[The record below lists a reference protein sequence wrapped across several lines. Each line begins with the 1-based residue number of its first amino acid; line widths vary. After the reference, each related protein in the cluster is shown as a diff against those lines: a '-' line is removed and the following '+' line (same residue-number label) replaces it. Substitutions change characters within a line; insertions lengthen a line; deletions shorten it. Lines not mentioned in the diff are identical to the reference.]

1 VVSFIIEMAGTPI
14 TIRVRTK
21 KGMFRMQN
29 LTANST
35 LNDLK
40 KAISDLSGIQYSLIK
55 ILKGYPPK
63 ILENSLNENTTL
75 SSIYIK
81 DGDLLTIE
89 EYTSSNSSIQNNN
102 NSTLS
107 ATTPINF
114 NKSKEIPIL
123 KDNKNQLKLSL
134 DGILLRKI
142 VPANNSCLFTSVF
155 YVIEDGKLDLD
166 CQKFMREL
174 IAQTVKSDEAFN
186 EGVLGKPKN
195 EYCDW

>member
-1 VVSFIIEMAGTPI
+1 MAGTPI

-21 KGMFRMQN
+21 KGMFKMQN

-63 ILENSLNENTTL
+63 ILENSLNDNTTL

-89 EYTSSNSSIQNNN
+89 EYTSSNSSLQNNN

-107 ATTPINF
+107 ATTLTNF

-123 KDNKNQLKLSL
+123 KDNKNKLELSL

-174 IAQTVKSDEAFN
+174 IAQTVKSDETFN

>member
-1 VVSFIIEMAGTPI
+1 MAGTPI

-123 KDNKNQLKLSL
+123 KDNKNQLELSL

-174 IAQTVKSDEAFN
+174 IALTVKSDEAFN

>member
-1 VVSFIIEMAGTPI
+1 MAGTPI

-174 IAQTVKSDEAFN
+174 IALTVKSDEAFN

>member
-1 VVSFIIEMAGTPI
+1 
-14 TIRVRTK
+14 
-21 KGMFRMQN
+21 MQN

>member
-1 VVSFIIEMAGTPI
+1 MAGTPI

-21 KGMFRMQN
+21 KGMFKMQN

-40 KAISDLSGIQYSLIK
+40 KATSDLSGIQYSLIK

-63 ILENSLNENTTL
+63 ILENSLNDNTTL

-89 EYTSSNSSIQNNN
+89 EYTSSNSSLQNNN

-107 ATTPINF
+107 ATTLTNF

-123 KDNKNQLKLSL
+123 KDNKNKLELSL

-174 IAQTVKSDEAFN
+174 IAQTVKSDETFN

>member
-1 VVSFIIEMAGTPI
+1 MAGTPI

>member
-1 VVSFIIEMAGTPI
+1 MVSFIIEMAGTPI

>member
-1 VVSFIIEMAGTPI
+1 MAGTPI
-14 TIRVRTK
+14 IIRVRTK
-21 KGMFRMQN
+21 KGMFKLQN

-35 LNDLK
+35 INDLK
-40 KAISDLSGIQYSLIK
+40 KLISDLSGIQYSLIK

-63 ILENSLNENTTL
+63 ILENNLNENTTL

-89 EYTSSNSSIQNNN
+89 EYTSSNSSIQTNN
-102 NSTLS
+102 
-107 ATTPINF
+107 ATTSTMTV
-114 NKSKEIPIL
+114 NKSQEKPIL
-123 KDNKNQLKLSL
+123 KELEINNL
-134 DGILLRKI
+134 DGILLRKV
-142 VPANNSCLFTSVF
+142 VPANNSCLFTSVY

-174 IAQTVKSDEAFN
+174 IAQTVKSDETFN

-195 EYCDW
+195 EYCNW

>member
-1 VVSFIIEMAGTPI
+1 MVFFIIEMAGTPI

>member
-1 VVSFIIEMAGTPI
+1 VVFFIIEMAGTPI